1 MKSTFKKMNSD
12 ESSRRR
18 KLATSGAK
26 LTEEEVTR
34 IKMSKEGRCNYM
46 KYKSE
51 ILEMAR
57 LACAFVPENICEEM
71 DISDD
76 YFLEIRKYI
85 HEQTGSYKIR
95 G

>member
-1 MKSTFKKMNSD
+1 
-12 ESSRRR
+12 
-18 KLATSGAK
+18 
-26 LTEEEVTR
+26 
-34 IKMSKEGRCNYM
+34 MSAEGRCNYM
-46 KYKSE
+46 KYKTE

>member
-1 MKSTFKKMNSD
+1 
-12 ESSRRR
+12 
-18 KLATSGAK
+18 
-26 LTEEEVTR
+26 
-34 IKMSKEGRCNYM
+34 MSAEGRCSYM
-46 KYKSE
+46 KYKTE

-57 LACAFVPENICEEM
+57 LACAFVPENICHDM